1 MDKTILLVDADE
13 KIRKSLSAIFTEAG
27 YIALTSPSADD
38 AWEKLGEQPIDLVIC
53 DIHLP
58 NLGGHRFLKQV
69 RERFPFV
76 IRIIM
81 SGFAEGRDVVES
93 MRDGSA
99 RMYVVKPW
107 DAQKLLLEVGKLVQL
122 SEMFKRRQ
130 LLDVFNTMKE
140 LPALPETYSKI
151 FGLME
156 EEAGVEAI
164 AKVVEH
170 DQTIAAKLL
179 QVANS
184 VYYSMNTG
192 SVRQAIIFMGLTNL
206 KTIVL
211 GLSVL
216 KQLEGLQ
223 GGFFSKEVLWDH
235 ADRVNRITH
244 QIFNRCLGRPLRDSE
259 ATAGLLHDIGRVL
272 LLKDYSRPYAGVTK
286 SVFGAKDTTL
296 LEKEKSLLGIS
307 HDEVGGFLLNWW
319 SLPQPI
325 VEAAMFHHDPANP
338 AIIHREVV
346 AAVHIAD
353 YIAWKQKHALVMPKL
368 ENSALVL
375 FGLDLK
381 ELEKW
386 ES

>member
-53 DIHLP
+53 DVHLP

-140 LPALPETYSKI
+140 LAAFPEKY
-151 FGLME
+151 
-156 EEAGVEAI
+156 
-164 AKVVEH
+164 
-170 DQTIAAKLL
+170 
-179 QVANS
+179 
-184 VYYSMNTG
+184 
-192 SVRQAIIFMGLTNL
+192 
-206 KTIVL
+206 
-211 GLSVL
+211 
-216 KQLEGLQ
+216 
-223 GGFFSKEVLWDH
+223 
-235 ADRVNRITH
+235 
-244 QIFNRCLGRPLRDSE
+244 
-259 ATAGLLHDIGRVL
+259 
-272 LLKDYSRPYAGVTK
+272 
-286 SVFGAKDTTL
+286 
-296 LEKEKSLLGIS
+296 
-307 HDEVGGFLLNWW
+307 
-319 SLPQPI
+319 
-325 VEAAMFHHDPANP
+325 
-338 AIIHREVV
+338 
-346 AAVHIAD
+346 
-353 YIAWKQKHALVMPKL
+353 
-368 ENSALVL
+368 
-375 FGLDLK
+375 
-381 ELEKW
+381 
-386 ES
+386 